1 MKRIVAL
8 LLGLLM
14 VFTTC
19 SAMAETV
26 TVNPGDQLSFNISL
40 TSASGTNAKIG
51 IDTYDAPV
59 ELVAAAGGPANDVVP
74 PKALDGYFVLVNAD
88 GFSLSGSGALGDANP
103 SAVKTL
109 ETGVVGTVTL
119 KVSESAPAGSTYTVA
134 AYAAAGSVTVD
145 GSITFTIAGGAAP
158 GGRVPGDANEDGFV
172 DMRDSVL
179 LYRHL
184 ANWGV
189 AINTSNAD
197 VNADGLLD
205 MRDSVLLYRYLANW
219 GITLQ

>member
-14 VFTTC
+14 VFTAC

-74 PKALDGYFVLVNAD
+74 PKALNGYFVLVNAD

-145 GSITFTIAGGAAP
+145 GSITFTIASGAAP
-158 GGRVPGDANEDGFV
+158 GGRVPGDANEDGSV
-172 DMRDSVL
+172 DIFDAL
-179 LYRHL
+179 LALQYD
-184 ANWGV
+184 AGWNV
-189 AINTSNAD
+189 TINTSNAD
-197 VNADGLLD
+197 VNADGYTDIFDALILLQYD
-205 MRDSVLLYRYLANW
+205 AGWNVVLK
-219 GITLQ
+219 